1 MLTGG
6 TDKDVFVF
14 KAVADSTPGAHDTI
28 TDFARLHDKIDVSAI
43 DAVEGG
49 EQRRLHLDQRQGL
62 RRPRGRAPLPEHGD
76 GLTIQGDVD
85 GDGVADLSIA
95 IRASYHSFFAQDLI
109 L

>member
-1 MLTGG
+1 M
-6 TDKDVFVF
+6 
-14 KAVADSTPGAHDTI
+14 ADSTPGARDTI

-49 EQRRLHLDQRQGL
+49 GDDAFTWIGDKAFSGHAGEL
-62 RRPRGRAPLPEHGD
+62 RYQSTAS

-85 GDGVADLSIA
+85 GDGAPTSQIA
-95 IRASYHSFFAQDLI
+95 LKASYHSFFAQDLI